1 MYFIAR
7 KNSADISMNIVFQLG
22 FGKIISVEKTDIEG
36 YLEVRLE
43 GIEPLFISKDGKYLI
58 SGDIFEITDKGL
70 INKSEASIKE
80 SVRLAEYIMGAMGLS
95 FILFPKYYLFIFT
108 DDPEILRMGIFGLR
122 MIGAVQFLDAIGFV
136 LWFALSGAGNT
147 LFPAV
152 VESCLTWCI
161 IVLGSYVF
169 GVVLG
174 LGFKALWLLFPIY
187 MGLFAGIMIWK
198 IRKGDWKN
206 IQI

>member
-1 MYFIAR
+1 MGE
-7 KNSADISMNIVFQLG
+7 K
-22 FGKIISVEKTDIEG
+22 KID
-36 YLEVRLE
+36 
-43 GIEPLFISKDGKYLI
+43 
-58 SGDIFEITDKGL
+58 
-70 INKSEASIKE
+70 KSEASIKE
-80 SVRLAEYIMGAMGLS
+80 SLRLAEYIMGVMGLS

-152 VESCLTWCI
+152 VETCLTWGV

-174 LGFKALWLLFPIY
+174 LGFNALWLLFPVY
-187 MGLFAGIMIWK
+187 MGLFAGIMVWK
-198 IRKGDWKN
+198 VRRGDWKK